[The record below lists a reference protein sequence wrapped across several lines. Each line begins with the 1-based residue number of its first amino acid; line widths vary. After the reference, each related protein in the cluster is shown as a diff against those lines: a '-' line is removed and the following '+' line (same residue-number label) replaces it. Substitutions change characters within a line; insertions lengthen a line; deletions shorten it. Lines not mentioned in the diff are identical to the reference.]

1 MKRFFKPAIA
11 ILLCAVMLV
20 GMVPTAFA
28 AQSDA
33 KRAVIRLAELSE
45 LEAQY
50 LSDSEARAAE
60 YPNGAM
66 MIVETS
72 AELDMGKT
80 YAIDIFRQ
88 GGVKGEAS
96 IKLSTIDLSAGYNEA
111 YRLYLTDEW
120 NENPVE
126 GEKKLYYYETGIPY
140 IAREG
145 EEETKTL
152 TQDNVDD
159 LDEAKRDASEINDM
173 SAQSMPRSTETVL
186 TFAEGEN
193 RKTVYIETLKPEK
206 VTDDLEL
213 MLTLSDPENCSIS
226 ANTSGVYKI
235 TEEREKPAAKL
246 EISSVGANPD
256 DEEAFISVKRTGNLG
271 GYDSFR
277 VTTQSGTAKAEEDY
291 KAVAMDLHFI
301 PNQSEIKVPVT
312 ILDGAED
319 GESFTAELSDVNGN
333 ATAANTTAAVRIK
346 NSSPTSPT
354 KRPTAPTEATSL
366 STSAR
371 CSTTPRRA
379 AAARRPP
386 HTTPAS
392 PPMR

>member
-11 ILLCAVMLV
+11 ILLCAAMLI
-20 GMVPTAFA
+20 GTVPTVFA
-28 AQSDA
+28 AQSGA

-96 IKLSTIDLSAGYNEA
+96 IKLSTVDLSAGYNEA

-193 RKTVYIETLKPEK
+193 RKTVYIETLKP
-206 VTDDLEL
+206 
-213 MLTLSDPENCSIS
+213 
-226 ANTSGVYKI
+226 
-235 TEEREKPAAKL
+235 
-246 EISSVGANPD
+246 
-256 DEEAFISVKRTGNLG
+256 
-271 GYDSFR
+271 
-277 VTTQSGTAKAEEDY
+277 
-291 KAVAMDLHFI
+291 
-301 PNQSEIKVPVT
+301 
-312 ILDGAED
+312 
-319 GESFTAELSDVNGN
+319 
-333 ATAANTTAAVRIK
+333 
-346 NSSPTSPT
+346 
-354 KRPTAPTEATSL
+354 
-366 STSAR
+366 
-371 CSTTPRRA
+371 
-379 AAARRPP
+379 
-386 HTTPAS
+386 
-392 PPMR
+392 